1 MNTLF
6 SSYEFTFAGESCYQ
20 YGLMLYDFG
29 GNGQSD
35 VAFGNKAQIIES
47 RSNNRIQP
55 IHFGVNY
62 HEEPLQF
69 KLVFGAEDPL
79 DRYQLEDIAAWLTGY
94 QDYQWLT
101 IEQPDLAHVQFRC
114 LITSLTPLTYG
125 WLPVAF
131 EATVTCDCPYAYG
144 QPFEETYSIDGETSI
159 LFRNNSS
166 VREYLRPQLI
176 FVPSGEAGSLS
187 IINEDDGR
195 REFLLDG
202 LTGSMRVTVDNQSG
216 VIQETNHGDNLY
228 DGFNM
233 NFLRLVRGDNHL
245 VVTGSGT
252 LTISGR
258 TLHNVAG

>member
-1 MNTLF
+1 
-6 SSYEFTFAGESCYQ
+6 
-20 YGLMLYDFG
+20 MLYDFG

-35 VAFGNKAQIIES
+35 VAFGNKAQIVES

-62 HEEPLQF
+62 HEDPLQF

-144 QPFEETYSIDGETSI
+144 QPFTETYSIDGKTSI

-166 VREYLRPQLI
+166 VREYLYPQI
-176 FVPSGEAGSLS
+176 TFIPGSGTDSLS
-187 IINEDDGR
+187 IVNADDGQ
-195 REFLLDG
+195 RELLLKG
-202 LTGSMRVTVDNQSG
+202 LSGNMCVEIDNRNG
-216 VIQETNHGDNLY
+216 IIQETRHGDNLY
-228 DGFNM
+228 GGFNM

-245 VVTGSGT
+245 TVRGNGT